1 MFLPGQE
8 AIFTLFPGGVNGQPA
23 GDRRK
28 HLTSGTS
35 RSTNKFHGWQSR
47 MDMDITKKAHHSIIL
62 PTALGGRALFSIEI
76 PAIQILLLSLVIS
89 IILVLP
95 GGSG

>member
-1 MFLPGQE
+1 MRRANDP
-8 AIFTLFPGGVNGQPA
+8 AI
-23 GDRRK
+23 
-28 HLTSGTS
+28 
-35 RSTNKFHGWQSR
+35 
-47 MDMDITKKAHHSIIL
+47 I
-62 PTALGGRALFSIEI
+62 PTALGGRALLSIEI